1 MPKQKYALHLAKSDP
16 KLAPIIARVKLKPL
30 RKGTN
35 HFRSLA
41 EAIMSQQL
49 SGKAADTI
57 ITRVRALF
65 PKKDFPGPK
74 DILKISEEKLR
85 SAGLSGM
92 KVSFLKDLSR
102 RTLDGS
108 LDLKNIHTM
117 DDETV
122 IEHLCV
128 VKGIGRWTA
137 EMFLMFALA
146 RPDVFS
152 HGDLGLKNGIK
163 KLYKLREHASLSR
176 AEKIAEKWKPYRTYA
191 ARYLWRS
198 NDLE

>member
-1 MPKQKYALHLAKSDP
+1 
-16 KLAPIIARVKLKPL
+16 
-30 RKGTN
+30 
-35 HFRSLA
+35 
-41 EAIMSQQL
+41 
-49 SGKAADTI
+49 
-57 ITRVRALF
+57 
-65 PKKDFPGPK
+65 
-74 DILKISEEKLR
+74 
-85 SAGLSGM
+85 M

-102 RTLDGS
+102 RILNGS
-108 LDLKNIHTM
+108 LDLKNIHTLN
-117 DDETV
+117 DESV
-122 IEHLCV
+122 IEHLCA

-163 KLYKLREHASLSR
+163 KLYRLRKHAPLSR

-191 ARYLWRS
+191 ARYLWAS